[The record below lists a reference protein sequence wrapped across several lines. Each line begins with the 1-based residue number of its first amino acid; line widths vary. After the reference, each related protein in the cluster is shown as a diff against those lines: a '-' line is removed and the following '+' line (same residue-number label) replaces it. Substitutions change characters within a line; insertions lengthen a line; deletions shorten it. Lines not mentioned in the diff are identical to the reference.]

1 MKSHVAASPSRN
13 VLAGHAIIHDDNDRY
28 TEYGAEHADQQSP
41 VPKSN
46 TVPTLHELMFDGSVR

>member
-1 MKSHVAASPSRN
+1 MAASPSRN